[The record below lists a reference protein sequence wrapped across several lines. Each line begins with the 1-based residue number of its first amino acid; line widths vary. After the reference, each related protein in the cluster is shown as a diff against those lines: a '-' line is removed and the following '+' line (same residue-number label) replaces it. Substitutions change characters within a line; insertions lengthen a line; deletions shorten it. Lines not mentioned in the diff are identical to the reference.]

1 MMENSDLTAIVKE
14 LMAIFAPKKEE
25 SQKFERQIDTPKSP
39 KTDEK
44 GQNFPHKK
52 EVSPGAGPPSS
63 TNPFAPQT
71 SPEQRYQ
78 NFLLRHEEQKRK
90 MQKEQPRQKNKTAD
104 VKAHQIFSLPL
115 FPEDNFPTQ
124 PPKDVENTKT

>member
-1 MMENSDLTAIVKE
+1 MENSDLTAIVKE

-39 KTDEK
+39 KTDEG
-44 GQNFPHKK
+44 GQNFPYEK
-52 EVSPGAGPPSS
+52 EASPGAVPPSS
-63 TNPFAPQT
+63 ANPFAPQT

-90 MQKEQPRQKNKTAD
+90 MQKGALQLLLTHFFDYSFTNIA
-104 VKAHQIFSLPL
+104 VSSFSSEAISL
-115 FPEDNFPTQ
+115 F
-124 PPKDVENTKT
+124 

>member
-1 MMENSDLTAIVKE
+1 
-14 LMAIFAPKKEE
+14 
-25 SQKFERQIDTPKSP
+25 IDTPKKQ
-39 KTDEK
+39 KTDEG
-44 GQNFPHKK
+44 GQNSPYEK
-52 EVSPGAGPPSS
+52 ESSPGAAPPSS

-104 VKAHQIFSLPL
+104 VKTHQIFSLPL

-124 PPKDVENTKT
+124 PPKDEDNFPT